1 MASGLNRVYLMGN
14 LGQNPELRTTQGGQS
29 VLSMRMATN
38 ERYKNNDGEW
48 VDRAEWHSIVVW
60 GKRAEALSK
69 ILSKGSPLLIEGRL
83 QTRKWE
89 DKDGNTRYTT
99 EIVAREVLLQGR
111 KGDGNGPPPPGDE
124 DYDGTG
130 GGSSDDH
137 GGGGGSSNG
146 GDFDGD
152 DIPF

>member
-1 MASGLNRVYLMGN
+1 MGN
-14 LGQNPELRTTQGGQS
+14 LGQTPELRTTQSGQS

-89 DKDGNTRYTT
+89 DKEGNTRYTT